1 MLQRMASIT
10 GWSAIFYGV
19 GLLWWMAQIACRCRS
34 RSAMMQHI
42 QPSYRFVFTSSCEMT
57 NHNTELSWSL
67 PLHCKSCAISP
78 KVLPCTWVT
87 AMSMTSEKL
96 QPWETLRHHP
106 CVEVKTA
113 KRPLTRSQADL
124 SKRLSLTPVVGKTAQ
139 SEASNKSVAGTCT
152 QGRQSLNPTLHAPW
166 GLTWLLLFKMGW
178 ALKVLLS
185 KLLQSSSLEAYKLYM
200 QWGLAGQCSMPS
212 RVISHLQ
219 CYKFPKAFGW
229 LNCL

>member
-1 MLQRMASIT
+1 M
-10 GWSAIFYGV
+10 
-19 GLLWWMAQIACRCRS
+19 
-34 RSAMMQHI
+34 
-42 QPSYRFVFTSSCEMT
+42 
-57 NHNTELSWSL
+57 
-67 PLHCKSCAISP
+67 
-78 KVLPCTWVT
+78 LPCTWVT

-113 KRPLTRSQADL
+113 KPPLTRSQADL

-152 QGRQSLNPTLHAPW
+152 QGRQSLNPTLHAHASSL
-166 GLTWLLLFKMGW
+166 GLDMASLVQDM
-178 ALKVLLS
+178 LS
-185 KLLQSSSLEAYKLYM
+185 LEGFAQQLLQSSSLEAYKLYM

-219 CYKFPKAFGW
+219 CYKFPKAFG
-229 LNCL
+229 